1 MDLYQVFTGY
11 IKAEFLILIPFT
23 WIVGK
28 ALKKAVL
35 SKSDN
40 PIKKVIQTT
49 SSITG
54 ALYSID
60 ILIGFLLGLI
70 ISTRDGWKLFME
82 SFLLY
87 GIVHGAVC
95 CYAATKLY
103 DKVREE

>member
-1 MDLYQVFTGY
+1 MQLFQTFTSY
-11 IKAEFLILIPFT
+11 IKSEFLILIPFT

-49 SSITG
+49 SGITG

-60 ILIGFLLGLI
+60 IFIGFLLGLT

-95 CYAATKLY
+95 CYVATKLY